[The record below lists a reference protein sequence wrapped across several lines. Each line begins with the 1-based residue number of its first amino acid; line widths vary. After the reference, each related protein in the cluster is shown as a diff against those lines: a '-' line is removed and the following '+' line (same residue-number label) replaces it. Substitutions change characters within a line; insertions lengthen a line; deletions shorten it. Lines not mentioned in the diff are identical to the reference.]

1 MDTNLGYNCSVITE
15 ACVRVHAV
23 VTTYRT
29 IIQILL
35 VIERVSTSEN
45 SLITYNYFMSLR
57 RTVGL
62 AEKSVSPCQ

>member
-15 ACVRVHAV
+15 ACVRVHAI

-45 SLITYNYFMSLR
+45 SLITYFMSL
-57 RTVGL
+57 
-62 AEKSVSPCQ
+62 

>member
-1 MDTNLGYNCSVITE
+1 MDTNLGYNCSVITK
-15 ACVRVHAV
+15 ACVRVHAI
-23 VTTYRT
+23 VTTYRM

-45 SLITYNYFMSLR
+45 SLITYFMSLR

>member
-1 MDTNLGYNCSVITE
+1 MDTNLGYNCSVITV
-15 ACVRVHAV
+15 ACVRVHAI

-45 SLITYNYFMSLR
+45 SLITYFMSLR

>member
-1 MDTNLGYNCSVITE
+1 MNTSLGYNCSVLTV
-15 ACVRVHAV
+15 ACVRVHDV

-35 VIERVSTSEN
+35 VRERLSTSEN
-45 SLITYNYFMSLR
+45 SLITNFMSLR

-62 AEKSVSPCQ
+62 ADKSVSPCQ

>member
-45 SLITYNYFMSLR
+45 ALITYFMSLR